1 MPITLLYALWKTGW
15 GVNDCFTASGWT
27 PEGRRARGRP
37 KSTWRRRK
45 SWAVVKAVAQDRK
58 CWSGSSMEALCA
70 NWRDEI
76 WWWLDMMTH
85 DDDALWNLT
94 LAKKLPVIDKITAS
108 CPTNIPPRHYIK
120 RCKQQNELI
129 EKLLDSKS
137 LKFAKTLLQSGFNL
151 LQVWSPAVPKFV
163 FAVLFVYLLFTFW
176 AVLFMFYTHF
186 CGSFPLFQFD
196 KFPKHTELL

>member
-1 MPITLLYALWKTGW
+1 
-15 GVNDCFTASGWT
+15 
-27 PEGRRARGRP
+27 
-37 KSTWRRRK
+37 
-45 SWAVVKAVAQDRK
+45 
-58 CWSGSSMEALCA
+58 
-70 NWRDEI
+70 
-76 WWWLDMMTH
+76 MTH

-129 EKLLDSKS
+129 EKLLDSKN

-163 FAVLFVYLLFTFW
+163 FAVLFVYLLFTF
-176 AVLFMFYTHF
+176 
-186 CGSFPLFQFD
+186 
-196 KFPKHTELL
+196 